1 MIDYAWSLRNMG
13 SSPLARGK
21 SYPDRFRNGNEGFIP
36 TRAGKIRGTLTILLR
51 VTVHP
56 HSRGENLASFSH
68 LRDIAGS
75 SPLARGKCHTID
87 LIPLLLRFIPTRAGK
102 IGHLRVNHQYPIG
115 SSPLARGKLP
125 GPQTSCVVCRF
136 IPTRAGKMVLVA
148 V

>member
-56 HSRGENLASFSH
+56 HSRGENGVAAMTSRS
-68 LRDIAGS
+68 DGGS
-75 SPLARGKCHTID
+75 SPLARGKCTRGQGHRRSD
-87 LIPLLLRFIPTRAGK
+87 GFIPTRAGK
-102 IGHLRVNHQYPIG
+102 IWPASPTCATSPVHPHSRGENATPSILSRFFCG
-115 SSPLARGKLP
+115 SSPLARGKSA
-125 GPQTSCVVCRF
+125 T
-136 IPTRAGKMVLVA
+136 
-148 V
+148 